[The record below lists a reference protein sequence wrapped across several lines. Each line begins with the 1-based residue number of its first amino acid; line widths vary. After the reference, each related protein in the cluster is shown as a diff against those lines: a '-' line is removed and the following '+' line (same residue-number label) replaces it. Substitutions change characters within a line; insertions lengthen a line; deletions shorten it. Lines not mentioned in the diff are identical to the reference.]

1 MTVCLLIRDPDLR
14 ERARRMFDSGVSVN
28 CASSYGDLLSRLA
41 AGPDTIAVVDAKQD
55 GHSWIDLV
63 AQENIESAQAAG
75 CGSHRMS
82 DSADSTAGG
91 ESVVRELLERYAFVI
106 LAPADAAAR
115 EVLTWLRRGASE
127 VVLGSN
133 LPELP
138 RAVARIASARSES
151 HRAGRERERLI
162 AAAHSA
168 REQAAA
174 ERRFRDLLE
183 AAPDGIM
190 EVDQHGR
197 IVLANAVAA
206 ELFGYSLEELR
217 DKSVEDLIPPQYRA
231 AHVRHRHAY
240 QQRPATRPMGSGLA
254 LLGLRKDGSQF
265 PVEISLSPV
274 RSPDG
279 FRVLAVI
286 RDVTERHKAEERARV
301 MQERYT
307 AELAAKNQELAM
319 RNREIERAD
328 RLKSEFLA
336 SMSHELRT
344 PLHTIIGFTEL
355 LLEQIEGPLN
365 PKQQRFLTHI
375 HNDSRHLLELIN
387 DILDL
392 SKIEAGR
399 VELKPEWFDVAALI
413 EEVVASIRPL
423 ADNKQLQLSVDAEP
437 ALNLRADRLR
447 VREILSNLL
456 SNAIKFTPDGGRIA
470 VSGASADGLVTL
482 AVEDTGIG
490 IPPEEH
496 ASIFDKFH
504 QVGNTTKGVREGTGL
519 GLAITKRL
527 VQMHGGTI
535 TVESEPGRGSRFT
548 VTLPRNGPPEAKD
561 RKAVHGRRETP
572 LVLVVEDDAGARELL
587 ATYLVPH
594 GYEVVTASTADDAI
608 AKALSLY
615 PDAITLDLQLGDE
628 MSWRVFDVL
637 KQSPETQHTPVIVV
651 SVFDET
657 EEAARRGVADY
668 LVKPVSRETLL
679 ASLQR
684 FVPRAAPVPARGMEK

>member
-1 MTVCLLIRDPDLR
+1 MNVCLLIQDPELS
-14 ERARRMFDSGVSVN
+14 ERAGRMFDSGVSVTSAHS
-28 CASSYGDLLSRLA
+28 CKDLLSRLA
-41 AGPDTIAVVDAKQD
+41 GSPETIAIVAARLGGGPWSD
-55 GHSWIDLV
+55 GF
-63 AQENIESAQAAG
+63 SAE
-75 CGSHRMS
+75 
-82 DSADSTAGG
+82 D
-91 ESVVRELLERYAFVI
+91 LERYAFIV
-106 LAPADAAAR
+106 LAPADAAAH
-115 EVLTWLRRGASE
+115 EVLTWLRRGASD
-127 VVLGSN
+127 VVLASN

-138 RAVARIASARSES
+138 RAVERICSARSET

-183 AAPDGIM
+183 AAPDGII
-190 EVDQHGR
+190 EVDQQGR
-197 IVLANAVAA
+197 IVLANVVAA
-206 ELFGYSLEELR
+206 ALFGYSLDELKQKR
-217 DKSVEDLIPPQYRA
+217 VDDLVPPQYRD
-231 AHVRHRHAY
+231 AHARHRHNY
-240 QQRPATRPMGSGLA
+240 QQRPAARPMGSGLA
-254 LLGLRKDGSQF
+254 LSGLRKDGSHF

-279 FRVLAVI
+279 FRVLAII
-286 RDVTERHKAEERARV
+286 RDVTERRKEEERIRA

-307 AELAAKNQELAM
+307 AELAAKNQELAL

-355 LLEQIEGPLN
+355 LLEQVEGPLT

-399 VELKPEWFDVAALI
+399 VELKPEWFDLAALI
-413 EEVVASIRPL
+413 QEAVASLRPL
-423 ADNKQLQLSVDAEP
+423 ADNKRLLLGLDLPP
-437 ALNLRADRLR
+437 ALNMRGDRVR

-456 SNAIKFTPDGGRIA
+456 SNAIKFTPEGGRIV
-470 VSGASADGLVTL
+470 VSGASEDGLVRF
-482 AVEDTGIG
+482 AVEDTGVG

-504 QVGNTTKGVREGTGL
+504 QVGATTKGVREGTGL

-527 VQMHGGTI
+527 VEMHGGTI
-535 TVESEPGRGSRFT
+535 TVESEPGRGSRFS
-548 VTLPRNGPPEAKD
+548 VTLPREGPAESEQ
-561 RKAVHGRRETP
+561 RKAAPDRRQPP
-572 LVLVVEDDAGARELL
+572 LVLVVEDDASARELL

-608 AKALSLY
+608 AKALTLR
-615 PDAITLDLQLGDE
+615 PDAITLDLQLGGE
-628 MSWRVFDVL
+628 ISWRVFDVL
-637 KQSPETQHTPVIVV
+637 KQSPETQRVPVIVV
-651 SVFDET
+651 SVFEET

-679 ASLQR
+679 ASLER
-684 FVPRAAPVPARGMEK
+684 FVSRSASTSARSMEK